1 VAVAG
6 PQQFGVL
13 QWTLGTI
20 FGNFWGV
27 WIFMDILF
35 MDLFGFILMDI
46 YGYLILDVDAGGK
59 NRPIFDRVVWVGV
72 GY

>member
-1 VAVAG
+1 
-6 PQQFGVL
+6 
-13 QWTLGTI
+13 
-20 FGNFWGV
+20 
-27 WIFMDILF
+27 